1 MLTLS
6 FHLRRS
12 PHKLASLAGLLTLTA
27 LSSCGT
33 PFSAA
38 PECKADGGDCDVS
51 SGSVSAAGG
60 AAAGEADVVT
70 SQAGR
75 LSEGGTTVTS
85 NAGGEAGAEPATG
98 GTSATGGT
106 ATSGG
111 APPIDAPP
119 TSCQDAHKRNPALAD
134 GDVTID
140 PDGNGPV
147 AAFAAHCDMTS
158 DNGGWTE
165 IGVGEYWQKN
175 DIHLAADAVLPWAEL
190 TALIHLSEHVFRA
203 GDGVQRL
210 YIKDEGALVEKLS
223 DPAGSNSLQA
233 FLWRSKANALQCGTS
248 YVDVAAGKMTTVTTK
263 EVSCEPL
270 GFGKHTCG
278 MAAGWILFH
287 RNDTT
292 NWSGQNPCALKMV
305 TGGTPVAP
313 TMGSLRPLWLR

>member
-1 MLTLS
+1 MLTLPLQ
-6 FHLRRS
+6 LRWSRN
-12 PHKLASLAGLLTLTA
+12 KLASFAGLLTLA
-27 LSSCGT
+27 VLSSCGT

-51 SGSVSAAGG
+51 SGSVSAAAG
-60 AAAGEADVVT
+60 AGDPGDT
-70 SQAGR
+70 TPQAGKA
-75 LSEGGTTVTS
+75 SAGGTS
-85 NAGGEAGAEPATG
+85 PSSDAGGEAGAVPASG
-98 GTSATGGT
+98 GTQTAGGT
-106 ATSGG
+106 TTTGG
-111 APPIDAPP
+111 APPMGAPP
-119 TSCQDAHKRNPALAD
+119 TSCQDAHKRDPSLTD

-140 PDGNGPV
+140 PDGSDPV
-147 AAFAAHCDMTS
+147 AAFVAHCDMTS
-158 DNGGWTE
+158 DGGGWTQ

-203 GDGVQRL
+203 GDGAQRL

-223 DPAGSNSLQA
+223 DPAGSNTLQA
-233 FLWRSKANALQCGTS
+233 FLWRSKASALQCGTS
-248 YVDVAAGKMTTVTTK
+248 YVDVAAGKLATVTSK